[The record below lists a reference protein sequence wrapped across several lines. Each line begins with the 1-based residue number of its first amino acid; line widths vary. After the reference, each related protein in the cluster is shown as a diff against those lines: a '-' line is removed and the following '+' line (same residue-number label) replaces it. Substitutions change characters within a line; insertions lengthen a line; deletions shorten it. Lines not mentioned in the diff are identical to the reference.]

1 MDYLA
6 YQQALRER
14 VGLRDLPFEPGEYR
28 ARQQRLRA
36 RMAEAGLDLLLLSD
50 PSDICYLTGYST
62 FEVSVHT
69 VAVLGPERC
78 VLQVPS
84 IETGPAVTGSLVDE
98 VLGYRWE
105 GADTIVEQLARAAL
119 DVAGGAPAQVLGLD
133 LWSPSL
139 RGGVVEGLRQRLA
152 PWQMVDGSGLVDAE
166 RIVKSEAELA
176 MLRESARITALGLD
190 AAAAVVRPGVTDSEV
205 AAAGAHAMLAAG
217 SEFMSM
223 QPIVTAG
230 WRSSVIH
237 TSHRRHRVA
246 AGDPVFLEF
255 GAAWHRYTAPLM
267 RSVVAGAPTPA
278 MEALFQALQNIYG
291 ALTAAMR
298 PGNSF
303 HDAAVAA
310 EAAWAPLHDQAFF
323 SGVYGY
329 SVGVQFPPS
338 WVEGS
343 GYIARGQDTGFQENM
358 VFHLPLCLRRPGEWG
373 LGCSETVRVTAA
385 GAEPLTANRWSLG
398 ER

>member
-1 MDYLA
+1 MDHVA

-14 VGLRDLPFEPGEYR
+14 VGLRDLPFEDAEYR
-28 ARQQRLRA
+28 ARQDRVRR
-36 RMAEAGLDLLLLSD
+36 RMDAAGLDLLLVSD
-50 PSDICYLTGYST
+50 PSDICYLTGYNT

-69 VAVLGPERC
+69 VAVLGAERC

-119 DVAGGAPAQVLGLD
+119 DVAGGSPAGVLGLD

-152 PWQMVDGSGLVDAE
+152 SWRLTDGSGLVDAE
-166 RIVKSEAELA
+166 RIVKSEPELA
-176 MLRESARITALGLD
+176 MLRESARVTALGLD
-190 AAAAVVRPGVTDSEV
+190 AAAAVVRPGVTDSQV
-205 AAAGAHAMLAAG
+205 AAAGAGAMLAAG

-223 QPIVTAG
+223 QPIVSTG

-237 TSHRRHRVA
+237 TSHRRQRVA
-246 AGDPVFLEF
+246 AGDPVFMEF
-255 GAAWHRYTAPLM
+255 GAAWQRYTAPLM
-267 RSVVAGAPTPA
+267 RTVVAGAPTPA
-278 MEALFQALQNIYG
+278 MEALFEALQAIHA
-291 ALTAAMR
+291 ALAQAMR
-298 PGNSF
+298 PGNRF

-310 EAAWAPLHDQAFF
+310 EAAWSALHDQAFF

-329 SVGVQFPPS
+329 SVGAQFPPS

-343 GYIARGQDTGFQENM
+343 GYIARGQDTEFQENM

-373 LGCSETVRVTAA
+373 LGCSETVRVTAN
-385 GAEPLTANRWSLG
+385 GGEPLTANRWSLAAG
-398 ER
+398 